1 MMGRLLDR
9 RRTTQAGQEA
19 HASFSTFCGV
29 GPSLADLRRYLLPAS
44 YLTAVVA
51 RAQTRSVVALS
62 NVSEHEEEQECPVE
76 WKDSE
81 DELVVKAMV
90 GWVVALLGSTGL
102 ARRAARI

>member
-1 MMGRLLDR
+1 
-9 RRTTQAGQEA
+9 
-19 HASFSTFCGV
+19 
-29 GPSLADLRRYLLPAS
+29 
-44 YLTAVVA
+44 
-51 RAQTRSVVALS
+51 VVALS

-81 DELVVKAMV
+81 DELVVKATV